1 MKPNNR
7 YDDLIKKFLV
17 TLCFQIFFLSEQIKN
32 REELEIKQVKAAH
45 LRHEAI
51 VTSTLFN
58 QAHAAHHRKFVSES
72 RQKDN
77 FSQLKRQMQNEK
89 IKNGTQISK
98 VLVVML

>member
-1 MKPNNR
+1 M
-7 YDDLIKKFLV
+7 
-17 TLCFQIFFLSEQIKN
+17 SEQIQN

-58 QAHAAHHRKFVSES
+58 QAHAAHHRLFVSES